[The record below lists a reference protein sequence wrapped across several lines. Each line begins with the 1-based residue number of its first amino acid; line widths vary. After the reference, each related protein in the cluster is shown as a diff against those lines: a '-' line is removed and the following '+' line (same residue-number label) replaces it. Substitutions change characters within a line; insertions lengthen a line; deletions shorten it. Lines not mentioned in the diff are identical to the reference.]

1 MTATTPSNPQPGSDL
16 GTLRNQ
22 AGHCPTCSPIPR
34 SGPNTLVDVERPGKL
49 SGPRRRRAVDEPL
62 PPSSTSHPRRAS
74 ARRRSPTTLD
84 ERSGVSSSTSS
95 RRASTL
101 VGVGPSTSASALVD
115 EQPTSPYHP
124 RRRVAPATSTSATT
138 LDERP
143 DVPSTSA
150 ERLQRPQRPC
160 ADEPPAFLVADEP
173 PRRAPPSSA
182 TPSNRRAPPPSSTS
196 RFSATQPPGSDN
208 GESPSGAL
216 LRGFTWV
223 RRQATKPD
231 TSAGQAAVSA
241 IPDPKPV
248 SGGANS
254 PTVAAGV
261 LCSADQIVPP
271 QSLRTAATVSDI
283 ELHGADPVRSQ
294 SRAQQ

>member
-1 MTATTPSNPQPGSDL
+1 MTATTPSNPQPGSGL

-22 AGHCPTCSPIPR
+22 AGHCPTCSPIPAAAPTP
-34 SGPNTLVDVERPGKL
+34 SSTSSDPGNSAAPVDVEQSTSRYHPRRRATLDERRRVGDPL
-49 SGPRRRRAVDEPL
+49 PPSTSGPAFPRRRRADEP
-62 PPSSTSHPRRAS
+62 P
-74 ARRRSPTTLD
+74 
-84 ERSGVSSSTSS
+84 
-95 RRASTL
+95 
-101 VGVGPSTSASALVD
+101 PSTSV
-115 EQPTSPYHP
+115 
-124 RRRVAPATSTSATT
+124 
-138 LDERP
+138 
-143 DVPSTSA
+143 